1 VIRIAIGAMPPLLRS
16 IVSSALE
23 TEGDFTLM
31 APSASGLW
39 DSGGADVL
47 IVCRDR
53 NPDECIPLRALA
65 DSDVPA
71 IVAID
76 SQGASARI
84 LHIVAENA
92 AITAAS
98 DLCDA
103 VRLAARQVTRT
114 AN

>member
-1 VIRIAIGAMPPLLRS
+1 VIRIAIGAMPQLLRS

-31 APSASGLW
+31 APPASGLCET
-39 DSGGADVL
+39 GQADVL

-53 NPDECIPLRALA
+53 DPDQCIPVGELA
-65 DSDVPA
+65 RSDAPA

-76 SQGASARI
+76 SHGASARI
-84 LHIVAENA
+84 LHIVAETA

-98 DLCDA
+98 DLCAA
-103 VRLAARQVTRT
+103 VRLAARQRAGTT
-114 AN
+114 N